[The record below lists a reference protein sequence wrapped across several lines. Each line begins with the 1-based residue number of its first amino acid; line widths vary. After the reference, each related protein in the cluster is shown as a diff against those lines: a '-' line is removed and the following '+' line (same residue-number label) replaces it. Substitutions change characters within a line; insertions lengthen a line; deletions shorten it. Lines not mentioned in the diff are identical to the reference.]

1 MNTKWV
7 KSQKVVNFPFKNFDP
22 TPYLASVPQETI
34 LRHKDLLEQQQLYR
48 STAQATAF
56 CDDEI
61 QEFDMEMD
69 LVEGASNNNN
79 KNLNNINNNNN
90 SSYSNNNLNTTLT
103 INQNHRVCD
112 VIQENGETNDYDDD
126 EQPIEEVT
134 ETNSTKINNQQV
146 HMRTNPRKRL
156 VSTSLTKTPV
166 IDGEFID
173 YNNHQLK
180 PNQDPFDLKYQL
192 YAVVVSFDLIC

>member
-34 LRHKDLLEQQQLYR
+34 LRHKDLLEQQQTYR

-69 LVEGASNNNN
+69 MVEDAS
-79 KNLNNINNNNN
+79 NNINNNNN
-90 SSYSNNNLNTTLT
+90 SSYSNNNLNSTLT
-103 INQNHRVCD
+103 INQNHRVCE
-112 VIQENGETNDYDDD
+112 VIRENGEPNDYDD
-126 EQPIEEVT
+126 EPIVEVI
-134 ETNSTKINNQQV
+134 ETNSTKINNQQI

-192 YAVVVSFDLIC
+192 YAVVVSY

>member
-1 MNTKWV
+1 M
-7 KSQKVVNFPFKNFDP
+7 
-22 TPYLASVPQETI
+22 
-34 LRHKDLLEQQQLYR
+34 
-48 STAQATAF
+48 
-56 CDDEI
+56 
-61 QEFDMEMD
+61 
-69 LVEGASNNNN
+69 
-79 KNLNNINNNNN
+79 
-90 SSYSNNNLNTTLT
+90 T
-103 INQNHRVCD
+103 INQNHRVCE
-112 VIQENGETNDYDDD
+112 VIRENGEPNDFDD
-126 EQPIEEVT
+126 ESKAEVT

-192 YAVVVSFDLIC
+192 YAVVVSYICMFLFHLINVLF